1 MPDLTV
7 AADRF
12 DQYHDM
18 LREKVREYLDSV
30 VEEY

>member
-1 MPDLTV
+1 MPRLSV

-18 LREKVREYLDSV
+18 LTEQASQYFDSV

>member
-1 MPDLTV
+1 MLEATN
-7 AADRF
+7 RF

-18 LREKVREYLDSV
+18 LTEQASQYFDSV

>member
-1 MPDLTV
+1 MPRLIV
-7 AADRF
+7 VADRF

-18 LREKVREYLDSV
+18 LTEQASQYLDSV